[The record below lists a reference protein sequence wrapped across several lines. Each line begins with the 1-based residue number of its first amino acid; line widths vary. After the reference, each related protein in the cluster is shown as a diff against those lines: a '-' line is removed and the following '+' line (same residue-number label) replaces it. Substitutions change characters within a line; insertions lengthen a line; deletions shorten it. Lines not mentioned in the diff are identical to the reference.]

1 MYYFPELIAL
11 NDEYYNNQ
19 FVIFVKKGDNP
30 LIKECSPIKANKMTN
45 ELLDNNLNYINL
57 LNVYTKV
64 LKLDGT
70 EFSIKAVH
78 PKNATTQA
86 PRNVFLS
93 VNESFNPNICML
105 VSEMLVEGNLEDY
118 IPILCSLTIPKDKP
132 HKYINSFLEGKD
144 GNKVK
149 LSFNKILVTNN
160 TLENDFDLSSFT
172 TLCGFDTNEFVLD
185 LIKRVVRLKKNV
197 TSWGNLC
204 DLKKDSD
211 SDD

>member
-1 MYYFPELIAL
+1 MV
-11 NDEYYNNQ
+11 Q
-19 FVIFVKKGDNP
+19 
-30 LIKECSPIKANKMTN
+30 
-45 ELLDNNLNYINL
+45 NL
-57 LNVYTKV
+57 V
-64 LKLDGT
+64 LKL
-70 EFSIKAVH
+70 H

-118 IPILCSLTIPKDKP
+118 IPTLCSLTIPKGKP
-132 HKYINSFLEGKD
+132 HKYINSFLDNKD
-144 GNKVK
+144 DDKVK
-149 LSFNKILVTNN
+149 LSFNQIVVNNN
-160 TLENDFDLSSFT
+160 TLENHLENEFDLSSFT

-204 DLKKDSD
+204 NLKKDSD
-211 SDD
+211 IDD